1 MEIDLQT
8 RGFTLTPALRGA
20 VASEAQHYL
29 ARFPRLA
36 ARLHVRLFDVNGRRG
51 GIDKGCLVEA
61 RIGRRGKVVFASDLD
76 ANLYR
81 AVASAFEKL
90 ERSTESALA
99 RANTVPSGREPRAS
113 QE

>member
-8 RGFTLTPALRGA
+8 RGFTLTSSLRAA
-20 VASEAQHYL
+20 VESNAQHFMT
-29 ARFPRLA
+29 RFRRLTPH
-36 ARLHVRLFDVNGRRG
+36 LHVRLFDVNGQRG

-61 RIGRRGKVVFASDLD
+61 RMGRRSRVVIASDLD

-81 AVASAFEKL
+81 AVANAFEKL

-99 RANTVPSGREPRAS
+99 RADAVRRNLSRAARE
-113 QE
+113 